1 MLKAARATFLILTGA
16 VVMAAAVASPAA
28 AQSVSID
35 LAGEDGSYTARI
47 LQLFLLVT
55 VLSIA
60 PGILVMATSFIRL
73 IVVFSLLRSA
83 LGLQQSPP
91 NSVLI
96 SLALFL
102 TAFIMSPTLEASWR
116 EGVSPMLAE
125 DIDQVEGA
133 VRAARPFREFM
144 AAQVEEDDLVFF
156 QSLAARHA
164 GPTPLREAAAPPLR
178 AGGASGGV
186 LGGGQAGAGTVLDN
200 PEADLPPLNI
210 LLPAFIISELAR
222 AFEIGFLIMM
232 PFLVIDLAIAAILM
246 SMGMMMLPPQIVS
259 LPIKLIFFVLID
271 GWRLLSESLVMS
283 FY

>member
-1 MLKAARATFLILTGA
+1 ML
-16 VVMAAAVASPAA
+16 MAWASPAA

-35 LAGEDGSYTARI
+35 LAGEDGSYTARL
-47 LQLFLLVT
+47 LQLFLLIT
-55 VLSIA
+55 VLSLA

-96 SLALFL
+96 ALALFL

-125 DIDQVEGA
+125 EVDQTEGVTRA
-133 VRAARPFREFM
+133 VQPFREFM
-144 AAQVEEDDLVFF
+144 AAQVEQEDLLFF
-156 QSLAARHA
+156 ESLAARQA
-164 GPTPLREAAAPPLR
+164 EARAAA
-178 AGGASGGV
+178 AGSLPFDDPNAISPALTPGGV
-186 LGGGQAGAGTVLDN
+186 AGAGD
-200 PEADLPPLNI
+200 DIPPLNI
-210 LLPAFIISELAR
+210 LLPAFIVSELAR

>member
-16 VVMAAAVASPAA
+16 VVIAAALASPAA

-55 VLSIA
+55 VLSVA

-164 GPTPLREAAAPPLR
+164 GPTPLRETSAPPLR
-178 AGGASGGV
+178 TGGVSGGISGGA
-186 LGGGQAGAGTVLDN
+186 QAGAGTVLEN

>member
-1 MLKAARATFLILTGA
+1 MLKAARAKSLVLIGG
-16 VVMAAAVASPAA
+16 VVMATALASPVA
-28 AQSVSID
+28 AQSISID

-55 VLSIA
+55 VLSVA

-116 EGVSPMLAE
+116 EGVAPMLAE

-133 VRAARPFREFM
+133 VRAAKPFREFM

-164 GPTPLREAAAPPLR
+164 GPTALREAAAPPLR
-178 AGGASGGV
+178 MGAVSGQA
-186 LGGGQAGAGTVLDN
+186 QAGAGTVLEN

>member
-1 MLKAARATFLILTGA
+1 MLKAARAKSMILTGA
-16 VVMAAAVASPAA
+16 VVMAAALASPAA

-55 VLSIA
+55 VLSVA

-164 GPTPLREAAAPPLR
+164 GPTPLREASAPPLR
-178 AGGASGGV
+178 TGGISS
-186 LGGGQAGAGTVLDN
+186 GGQAGAGTVLDN

>member
-1 MLKAARATFLILTGA
+1 MSARSRLLLIGGFLAALALGIA
-16 VVMAAAVASPAA
+16 PAA

-35 LAGEDGSYTARI
+35 LAGDEGSYTARL

-55 VLSIA
+55 VLSLA

-96 SLALFL
+96 ALALFL

-125 DIDQVEGA
+125 EVDQTEG
-133 VRAARPFREFM
+133 VSRAIQPFRAFM
-144 AAQVEEDDLVFF
+144 AAQVEEEDLLFF
-156 QSLAARHA
+156 ESLAARQA
-164 GPTPLREAAAPPLR
+164 EARADGAINSGADSAMALSLSPGFGGDETAA
-178 AGGASGGV
+178 
-186 LGGGQAGAGTVLDN
+186 TVED
-200 PEADLPPLNI
+200 DIPPLNI

>member
-1 MLKAARATFLILTGA
+1 MLKAARAKHLILIGG
-16 VVMAAAVASPAA
+16 VVTAAALASPAA
-28 AQSVSID
+28 AQSISID

-55 VLSIA
+55 VLSVA

-133 VRAARPFREFM
+133 VRAAKPFREFM

-164 GPTPLREAAAPPLR
+164 GPAQLREAAAPLLG
-178 AGGASGGV
+178 AGGAAIGV
-186 LGGGQAGAGTVLDN
+186 SGGGQAGAGTVLEN

>member
-1 MLKAARATFLILTGA
+1 MLPAARAILWALVGGVVFLTALSA
-16 VVMAAAVASPAA
+16 PAA

-35 LAGEDGSYTARI
+35 LAGEDGSYTARL
-47 LQLFLLVT
+47 LQLFALVT
-55 VLSIA
+55 VLSLA

-73 IVVFSLLRSA
+73 VVVFSLLRTG

-96 SLALFL
+96 ALALFL
-102 TAFIMSPTLEASWR
+102 TAFIMSPTLDAAWR

-125 DIDQVEGA
+125 EVDQAEGFARA
-133 VRAARPFREFM
+133 VKPFREFM
-144 AAQVEEDDLVFF
+144 AAQVEDDDLLFF
-156 QSLAARHA
+156 QSLAARQA
-164 GPTPLREAAAPPLR
+164 GPAPLRDAPSPLLAAPGGEESAALGPL
-178 AGGASGGV
+178 APAED
-186 LGGGQAGAGTVLDN
+186 AA
-200 PEADLPPLNI
+200 PPLNI
-210 LLPAFIISELAR
+210 LLPAFIISELTR

-259 LPIKLIFFVLID
+259 LPIKLIFFVLVD

>member
-1 MLKAARATFLILTGA
+1 MRAAGLKTVALSGAAVI
-16 VVMAAAVASPAA
+16 VMAAFSPLA

-35 LAGEDGSYTARI
+35 LAGEDGSYTARL

-55 VLSIA
+55 VLSLA

-91 NSVLI
+91 NAVLI

-116 EGVSPMLAE
+116 EGLSPMIAE
-125 DIDQVEGA
+125 DVDQMEGLSRS
-133 VRAARPFREFM
+133 VRPFQEFM
-144 AAQVEEDDLVFF
+144 AAQVEPEDLLFF
-156 QSLAARHA
+156 ESLAARQ
-164 GPTPLREAAAPPLR
+164 AAPELR
-178 AGGASGGV
+178 AGEPSDVAPAPSLAPGGDA
-186 LGGGQAGAGTVLDN
+186 AGA
-200 PEADLPPLNI
+200 ADELPPLNI

-271 GWRLLSESLVMS
+271 GWRLLSESLVLS

>member
-1 MLKAARATFLILTGA
+1 MLTAKSTIFAIGAAIIAL
-16 VVMAAAVASPAA
+16 AAWASPAA
-28 AQSVSID
+28 AQSISID
-35 LAGEDGSYTARI
+35 LAGEEGSYTSRL
-47 LQLFLLVT
+47 LQLFLLIT
-55 VLSIA
+55 VLSLA

-96 SLALFL
+96 ALALFL

-116 EGVSPMLAE
+116 VGISPMLAE
-125 DIDQVEGA
+125 EVDQTEGVTRA
-133 VRAARPFREFM
+133 VRPFREFM
-144 AAQVEEDDLVFF
+144 AAQVEQEDLLFF
-156 QSLAARHA
+156 ESLAARQAETRAENA
-164 GPTPLREAAAPPLR
+164 GTMSIDGAGAAALGAPPGSIVS
-178 AGGASGGV
+178 AE
-186 LGGGQAGAGTVLDN
+186 D
-200 PEADLPPLNI
+200 DIPPLNI